1 MLKVYENAASVTALN
16 PCDQVLIE
24 GLVLEAHIGLFDHEY
39 DSAQRVRFDVIVD
52 VQPLEPNTNHDSQNI
67 VRYDHIVADIK
78 AIIRAG
84 HIDLVETLAEQVASA
99 CLGYSRAQQVQVSV
113 LKLSAINEAE
123 SVGVKITRRRA

>member
-1 MLKVYENAASVTALN
+1 MLKVYENSASVTALN

-39 DSAQRVRFDVIVD
+39 DSAQSVRFDVVVD
-52 VQPLEPNTNHDSQNI
+52 VQPLEPNTSHDSQNI

-113 LKLSAINEAE
+113 LKLSAIKEANA
-123 SVGVKITRRRA
+123 VGVKITRRRA